1 MRLDSYLS
9 KYTELKALY
18 DLAEHDYKTKGLV
31 HHNWNH
37 ILRDLARGVVIG
49 ESEGANMKIVL
60 AGILLHDI
68 GRLHSEQ
75 SKDHYVA
82 GMKMA
87 PKYLKSAGLTKD
99 GTDQIVRCIK
109 AHGPRGLE
117 EPKTLEAKVCYDVD
131 VLSHSC
137 GTVGVARVFHFFIA
151 EANFTVKQMM
161 KIGSGKRGPR
171 KSFYTETGRK
181 LGQKGYLKA
190 KKFWKELGKELE
202 EEEQGIKK
210 TIPEYEGD

>member
-1 MRLDSYLS
+1 MRLDGYLS
-9 KYTELKALY
+9 EHAALKALY
-18 DLAEHDYKTKGLV
+18 ELAEHDYETKGLV

-49 ESEGANMKIVL
+49 ESEGAKMKIVL
-60 AGILLHDI
+60 PGILLHDI
-68 GRLHSEQ
+68 GRLHPEQ
-75 SKDHYVA
+75 SKDHFVT
-82 GMKMA
+82 GMKIA
-87 PKYLKSAGLTKD
+87 PKYLKSAGFTKD
-99 GTDQIVRCIK
+99 ETGQIVSCIK

-137 GTVGVARVFHFFIA
+137 GAAGVARVFHFFIA

-161 KIGSGKRGPR
+161 KIGSGIRGSR
-171 KSFYTETGRK
+171 KNFYTETGRK

-190 KKFWKELGKELE
+190 KRFWKELGKELE
-202 EEEQGIKK
+202 EEEQAIKK
-210 TIPEYEGD
+210 IIPEYKGD

>member
-1 MRLDSYLS
+1 MRLDGYLS
-9 KYTELKALY
+9 KHAALKALY
-18 DLAEHDYKTKGLV
+18 ELAEHDYETKGLV

-49 ESEGANMKIVL
+49 ESEGAKMKIAL

-68 GRLHSEQ
+68 GRLHPEQ
-75 SKDHYVA
+75 SKDHFVT
-82 GMKMA
+82 GMKIA
-87 PKYLKSAGLTKD
+87 PKYLKSAGFTKD
-99 GTDQIVRCIK
+99 ETAQIVSCIK

-137 GTVGVARVFHFFIA
+137 GATGVARVFHFFIA

-161 KIGSGKRGPR
+161 KIGSGIRGPR
-171 KSFYTETGRK
+171 KNFYTETGRK

-190 KKFWKELGKELE
+190 KRFWKELGKELE
-202 EEEQGIKK
+202 EEEQAIKK
-210 TIPEYEGD
+210 IIPEYKGD